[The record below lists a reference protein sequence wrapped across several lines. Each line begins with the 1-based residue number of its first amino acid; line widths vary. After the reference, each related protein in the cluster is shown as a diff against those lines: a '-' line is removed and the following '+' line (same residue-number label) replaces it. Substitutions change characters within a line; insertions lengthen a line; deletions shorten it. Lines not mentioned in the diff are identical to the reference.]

1 MSHDPRKSG
10 KSGKDTRPAISG
22 VPLEPPHRLSL
33 VAKVDSHYRIP
44 KRGLDP
50 DRLDQHRQWLTF
62 EIQDASEYFRQK
74 AAAAKWGRKKAVE
87 PRPPETVQLYYE
99 NDDWFAV
106 PRAYGASR
114 WGMPVGANDERA
126 AGRHVSYF
134 SERFPQVYRE
144 QLREN
149 QRQVIDRAY
158 DALYDRNMPCGVI
171 KAPCGYGKTRT
182 VLALASRF
190 GRKILWT
197 AMRTPHLR
205 DAAVECQRLFPDVRI
220 GIVQGP
226 LMEWSE
232 GGERKEKDDD
242 DDEKTEDNGPQ
253 IVFATVQTVQRRFPP
268 GHEFWKEFGV
278 WIVDE
283 MHHIP
288 CASYSMLRDRVRAK
302 WWIGVTATPRRKDG
316 LTDALFVT
324 FGPILAE
331 GIKESL
337 PVEVQVLRDPP
348 LTLGT
353 ASTLSGPNAR
363 DLMRFNTLT
372 MLMRDPCRNRMLID
386 AALRLSHAPSPPSDS
401 RLVPTRRQIMVLSE
415 YRWHVRFLHDS
426 ILRQFTEMWVTPSHW
441 PPAVRSQDDNGEDI
455 PALPPTTLDLASLR
469 TKALTLQD
477 RAVGAQSAETGL
489 PPTLKQ
495 LLQRWH
501 EAELADRD
509 DGDGDDGT
517 APKTT
522 TTRKRKRPTQK
533 KRAPPFRAIA
543 LGPLVSDS
551 GKTVWRLE
559 ENNRIRLVSTSS
571 GTDSMA
577 WIHGSLSCP
586 ADLRELCSIGYFW
599 GGLDDEERNRAMGCS
614 FIMATYANAAE
625 NLNIPSIDTLLQASP
640 LGDQEQSV
648 GRITRI
654 VAGKNKP
661 TVFLPLD
668 RCGGFRSA
676 GDSAL
681 RWFREQ
687 PLTEIV
693 NVTHP
698 FASSSSSSY
707 IGVEETR
714 SRLYRSFVDD

>member
-1 MSHDPRKSG
+1 MSRK
-10 KSGKDTRPAISG
+10 KDQKEESRPP
-22 VPLEPPHRLSL
+22 VTELPLDPPHRLAS
-33 VAKVDSHYRIP
+33 VARVDSHYRIP

-50 DRLDQHRQWLTF
+50 ERLEQHRRWLTF
-62 EIQDASEYFRQK
+62 EIRDASEYFRQK
-74 AAAAKWGRKKAVE
+74 AAAKKWGKGKPRE
-87 PRPPETVQLYYE
+87 PRPPETVKLYYE
-99 NDDWFAV
+99 NDEWFAV

-114 WGMPVGANDERA
+114 WGMPTGSNDERTM
-126 AGRHVSYF
+126 GRDVPYLRD
-134 SERFPQVYRE
+134 RFPQVYRD

-149 QRQVIDRAY
+149 QRQVIDRTY
-158 DALYDRNMPCGVI
+158 EALHGHNMPCGVI

-226 LMEWSE
+226 LMEWSA
-232 GGERKEKDDD
+232 GEEEEDDGRK
-242 DDEKTEDNGPQ
+242 GPQ

-268 GHEFWKEFGV
+268 GHAFWNEFGT

-337 PVEVQVLRDPP
+337 PVQVQVLREPP
-348 LTLGT
+348 LTNGT
-353 ASTLSGPNAR
+353 SSILNGPNAR
-363 DLMRFNTLT
+363 DLLRFNALT
-372 MLMRDPCRNRMLID
+372 ALMRDPLRNRMLVD
-386 AALRLSHAPSPPSDS
+386 AAVRLSHSPSSPSAGQ
-401 RLVPTRRQIMVLSE
+401 PTRRQIMVLSE

-426 ILRQFTEMWVTPSHW
+426 ILRQFTEMWVDQRYWPSFE
-441 PPAVRSQDDNGEDI
+441 RSFDDSEEEI
-455 PALPPTTLDLASLR
+455 PVLPRTTLDLNALR
-469 TKALTLQD
+469 LKALALQD
-477 RAVGAQSAETGL
+477 HAVSAQSTESGL
-489 PPTLKQ
+489 PPTLKE

-501 EAELADRD
+501 EAESLKYPD
-509 DGDGDDGT
+509 DDDDDDVTVG
-517 APKTT
+517 K
-522 TTRKRKRPTQK
+522 KRKRTKRQRK
-533 KRAPPFRAIA
+533 KKTRPSFVALA
-543 LGPLVSDS
+543 LGPLVSDPAR
-551 GKTVWRLE
+551 TVWRLE
-559 ENNRIRLVSTSS
+559 EDNRIRLVSTVQDTWPMEASS
-571 GTDSMA
+571 SSPVTR
-577 WIHGSLSCP
+577 LP
-586 ADLRELCSIGYFW
+586 ADSRELCSIGYFW

-625 NLNIPSIDTLLQASP
+625 NLNIPSIDTLLEASP

-654 VAGKNKP
+654 VADKNIP

-668 RCGGFRSA
+668 QCGGFRTA
-676 GDSAL
+676 GNSAL
-681 RWFREQ
+681 KWFREQ
-687 PLTEIV
+687 PLTQIV

-698 FASSSSSSY
+698 FSDIIIVTSSSSSSSRSS
-707 IGVEETR
+707 GAVVEETR
-714 SRLYRSFVDD
+714 SKRLYRSFVED